1 MTLTVV
7 SQPKIPNHIV
17 STNDDCLK
25 SMAKKSKQLG
35 LSTKIIKISGDVK
48 KVIPEIITNIPKIQN
63 SCLIFGGETTV
74 NVIGKGAGGRNQ
86 ELVLRLLKNLQ
97 KINQNFIISSL
108 GTDGI
113 DGNTN
118 FAGALIE
125 KVSFP
130 QDEIKEFLKN
140 NDSNS
145 FFSIHGGLIKTGHTQ
160 TNLMDIGLVIN

>member
-1 MTLTVV
+1 
-7 SQPKIPNHIV
+7 
-17 STNDDCLK
+17 
-25 SMAKKSKQLG
+25 MAEKSKQLG
-35 LSTKIIKISGDVK
+35 LSTKTLKISGDIK
-48 KVIPEIITNIPKIQN
+48 IAIPEIISNISKNEN

-74 NVIGKGAGGRNQ
+74 NVIGKGSGGRNQ

-97 KINQNFIISSL
+97 KINQNFIISSM

-118 FAGALIE
+118 YAGALIE

-145 FFSIHGGLIKTGHTQ
+145 FFNIHGGLIKTGHTQ
-160 TNLMDIGLVIN
+160 TNLMDIGVVIT